1 MGTPQS
7 LPEHVDVTVPSVARI
22 YDYLLGGAQNFAVD
36 REFAER
42 LIGAHPYARP
52 MARLNRTFLRE
63 AVLLMIDSGIR
74 QFLDLGSGIPTAG
87 NVHEIAHEADAD
99 SHVVYVDYEEVA
111 VAHTEMLLADNDR
124 AAMVHADACD
134 VDRVLDAPQTKR
146 LLDFSQPVGLLAVTL
161 FHYVPPDRNPFQVMQ
176 RYRDVLAPGS
186 FLAMTHLSLDNA
198 TQDIAQLMQQTQNNV
213 FPRTVDEI
221 VELFGD
227 FAYFEPGLV
236 PIPSWLH
243 AKNVDAEDN
252 PEAGRLLAGV
262 ARKP

>member
-7 LPEHVDVTVPSVARI
+7 LPERVDVTVPSVARI

-42 LIGAHPYARP
+42 LMTAHPYTRP

-63 AVLLMIDSGIR
+63 AVRLMVGSGIR

-87 NVHEIAHEADAD
+87 NVHEVAHEADAD
-99 SHVVYVDYEEVA
+99 TRVVYVDYEEVA

-124 AAMVHADACD
+124 ATMVHADACD

-161 FHYVPPDRNPFQVMQ
+161 FHYVSPEKDPFQVMR
-176 RYRDVLAPGS
+176 RYRDILAPSS
-186 FLAMTHLSLDNA
+186 FLAMTHLTLDTA
-198 TQDIAQLMQQTQNNV
+198 TQNIAELMQQTQNNV
-213 FPRTVDEI
+213 FPRAEAEI
-221 VELFGD
+221 IELFGD
-227 FAYFEPGLV
+227 FTVFEPGLV

-243 AKNVDAEDN
+243 ARNVDAEDN
-252 PEAGRLLAGV
+252 PEAGRLLAAV